1 MAMCMTDYREAST
14 VIVPSIYKYLMI
26 KNMAKKK
33 TV

>member
-1 MAMCMTDYREAST
+1 MTDYREVST

>member
-1 MAMCMTDYREAST
+1 MAEYREAST